1 VKYAAAL
8 KAKDANRPLATVE
21 VPPSVWAQTWTERPR
36 EPVMIGLRSLA
47 EVVLSEVTG
56 AAQTEANRVVP
67 GGDERSAIWAGEYSA
82 AVRRISLGR
91 AMCQPDHADVPWW
104 DYPDLMSAQAF
115 SPEGAAW
122 LFARLDAAIVG
133 RSVLASEE
141 DPAELAARVMGAS
154 GGAAGLSPAKRSQVA
169 RHLRAA
175 LDVLQGG

>member
-1 VKYAAAL
+1 MKYADAQR
-8 KAKDANRPLATVE
+8 AKDANRPLAVEE

-47 EVVLSEVTG
+47 EVVLSEITG
-56 AAQTEANRVVP
+56 AAQTHANTFAP
-67 GGDERSAIWAGEYSA
+67 GLDERSAIWAAEYSA

-91 AMCQPDHADVPWW
+91 AMCQPDHADVGWFN
-104 DYPDLMSAQAF
+104 YPDLESAQAF

-154 GGAAGLSPAKRSQVA
+154 GGAAGLSPAKRCQVA

-175 LDVLQGG
+175 LDVLQGS